1 MKDRFGNTATPKKN
15 KHDFSGHFPA
25 RTVLFLCM
33 WDNTLTEI
41 HSRETLYSKY
51 KQTNLFVWRNETN
64 IIWYENYAKDF
75 ADGNLSEEDFE
86 FDWYLANAFGNPS
99 PQIQFRFLDEV
110 MDFLSLDTGQS
121 PHGMPSQWTLTY
133 VFRNDNMTIRRIA

>member
-1 MKDRFGNTATPKKN
+1 MIDDKTPKETI
-15 KHDFSGHFPA
+15 GHFPDRKA
-25 RTVLFLCM
+25 LFLCM

-41 HSRETLYSKY
+41 HSRKTLWEKY
-51 KQTNLFVWRNETN
+51 KDTNLFIGNGRFGKTSEMYGRAFDAW
-64 IIWYENYAKDF
+64 AKNRIV
-75 ADGNLSEEDFE
+75 DGDSSEEDFE
-86 FDWYLANAFGNPS
+86 FEWYLANAFGNPS

-133 VFRNDNMTIRRIA
+133 FFRNDNMTIRRIA